1 MLIGLTF
8 DLRDDYR
15 RLGYN
20 EEDIAEFDSEET
32 ISAIEQALSLMGHS
46 TVRVGNIWE
55 LTRKIAEGQRWELI
69 FNVAEGLHGLAREA
83 QVPALLE
90 AWQIP
95 YTFSSPE
102 VIVTCHDKSLAKLL
116 VYQSG
121 VKTARWQVV
130 RNECDIEQ
138 VNLPF
143 PLFIKPLAEG
153 TGKGISAASVV
164 KSREELKQP
173 VSQLLKRFTQPVL
186 VETYLSG
193 REFTVGVTGSAGN
206 ASLVGVMEI
215 ISGKDA
221 EAGGHTF
228 QNKENCETLMEY
240 HLADCPTGKA
250 AGQLALDAWQA
261 LGCRDAG
268 RIDIRCDENG
278 IPHFLEVNPLAGL
291 HPTHSDLPILA
302 SMAGIDYQQLLTR
315 IMDCSLNR
323 LELAQSAKEEK

>member
-8 DLRDDYR
+8 DLRDYYR

-32 ISAIEQALSLMGHS
+32 ISAIEHALSLMGHS
-46 TVRVGNIWE
+46 TVRIGNIWE
-55 LTRKIAEGQRWELI
+55 LTRNIADSQKWDLI

-95 YTFSSPE
+95 YTFSPPE

-116 VYQSG
+116 VHQAG

-130 RNECDIEQ
+130 RNDSDIEQ
-138 VNLPF
+138 INLPF
-143 PLFIKPLAEG
+143 PLFVKPLAEG

-164 KSREELKQP
+164 KSREELKLP
-173 VSQLLKRFTQPVL
+173 VSQLLKRFSQPVL

-193 REFTVGVTGSAGN
+193 REFTVGITGTAGD

-221 EAGGHTF
+221 EVGGHTY

-240 HLADCPTGKA
+240 HLADCPIGKA
-250 AGQLALDAWQA
+250 AGELALAAWRA

-278 IPHFLEVNPLAGL
+278 VPHFLEVNPLAGL

-302 SMAGIDYQQLLTR
+302 SMANIDYQQLLTR
-315 IMDCSLNR
+315 IMDCCLNR
-323 LELAQSAKEEK
+323 LQLTQSGKNSG